1 MENNQKI
8 ITIMGSGSSGKTTTA
23 LKLATALAAHKKT
36 VIILALDGDCP
47 VIPYV
52 MPVNIEQEVSLADL
66 FSREELTEFE
76 VDKAC
81 IPVPNHEF
89 LQMIGYRSGDVGQ
102 RAMEEQVTSLFSL
115 LQSKADYLLVDCAS
129 NLSDLPSKIAVELAD
144 IVLQLGTACPKGL
157 AYYSVADKVFT
168 ADKTCHFLVNNFKKS
183 EDVAT
188 ISKAYGGVSYVFPYC
203 EELWTQL
210 LERNLFSPLTKPS
223 SLVYEKE
230 MEKLLGDL
238 FRLFPEK
245 QVIYKKRGPVG
256 RFFRWII
263 HGEGKGEF

>member
-8 ITIMGSGSSGKTTTA
+8 ITIMGSGSSGKTTTS
-23 LKLATALAAHKKT
+23 LKLATALAGHKKT

-47 VIPYV
+47 VMPYV
-52 MPVNIEQEVSLADL
+52 MSKNVVQEVSLADL
-66 FSREELTEFE
+66 FSREEMTEFE
-76 VDKAC
+76 VEQAC
-81 IPVPNHEF
+81 IPVANHEF
-89 LQMIGYRSGDVGQ
+89 LQMIGYRGGDMGEK
-102 RAMEEQVTSLFSL
+102 ATEEQVTSLFSL
-115 LQSKADYLLVDCAS
+115 LQSKADYLLVDCSS

-157 AYYSVADKVFT
+157 SYYSVADKVYT
-168 ADKTCHFLVNNFKKS
+168 AEKTCHFLVNNYRKT
-183 EDVAT
+183 EDVAS
-188 ISKAYGGVSYVFPYC
+188 ISKAYGGVSYVFPHC

-210 LERNLFSPLTKPS
+210 LERNLFSPLESPS
-223 SLVYEKE
+223 SLTYRKE

-245 QVIYKKRGPVG
+245 QVIYKKRGPLV
-256 RFFRWII
+256 RFVRWVI